1 MKVRTFIAAT
11 LLGLLSL
18 GHASAKNLS
27 INDLPSEEVR
37 TLTQQAYIFSYPLIM
52 NYATMYKQAINQHA
66 PEYVGGFG
74 HFRHYGFATS
84 ENKDIVSPN
93 NDTPYSW
100 AWVDLRAE
108 PWILVMPPV
117 DSERYYAS
125 QWDDMWG
132 FVLDSPGSV
141 MDGDKGGIY
150 LIAPA
155 NWLGTVPAGV
165 KRVIR
170 SESLF
175 AGTLTRTG
183 ANGLDDLTQVKAIQ
197 AGYQLMPLHRY
208 LQQPAPA
215 FAPPVKW
222 LPFVQGDE
230 KPPEAFKYV
239 NLMLAYTLPDARDKT
254 VLAAMAK
261 LGIAAGKPWDT
272 ATLSAATRSAM
283 QEGIHDALETMTAKM
298 KNVRSSAL
306 FNTREN
312 LQTDYIDRMIGV
324 YVGIFGNYA
333 SQATYFTWH
342 KDTDGHQINT
352 ANGNYKL
359 TFKRGETPPADY
371 FWSITIYTMPERFLV
386 PNVLHRYSIGSRSP
400 QLKTNMDGSIDI
412 YISQQAPVK
421 ELESNWLPAPDGEP
435 YIIMRV
441 YGPGESVM
449 NGGYEPPPI
458 VRLK

>member
-1 MKVRTFIAAT
+1 
-11 LLGLLSL
+11 
-18 GHASAKNLS
+18 
-27 INDLPSEEVR
+27 
-37 TLTQQAYIFSYPLIM
+37 
-52 NYATMYKQAINQHA
+52 
-66 PEYVGGFG
+66 
-74 HFRHYGFATS
+74 
-84 ENKDIVSPN
+84 
-93 NDTPYSW
+93 
-100 AWVDLRAE
+100 
-108 PWILVMPPV
+108 MPPV

-208 LQQPAPA
+208 LQPAPA

-230 KPPEAFKYV
+230 KTPEAFKYV
-239 NLMLAYTLPDARDKT
+239 NLMLACTLPDARDKT

-283 QEGIHDALETMTAKM
+283 QED
-298 KNVRSSAL
+298 S
-306 FNTREN
+306 
-312 LQTDYIDRMIGV
+312 
-324 YVGIFGNYA
+324 
-333 SQATYFTWH
+333 
-342 KDTDGHQINT
+342 
-352 ANGNYKL
+352 
-359 TFKRGETPPADY
+359 
-371 FWSITIYTMPERFLV
+371 
-386 PNVLHRYSIGSRSP
+386 
-400 QLKTNMDGSIDI
+400 
-412 YISQQAPVK
+412 
-421 ELESNWLPAPDGEP
+421 
-435 YIIMRV
+435 
-441 YGPGESVM
+441 
-449 NGGYEPPPI
+449 
-458 VRLK
+458 